1 MVSYEEL
8 AEELVLAHLAW
19 KLSFAFS
26 SVLFPINA
34 KDKQEATFY
43 SVGRSYPKLTLVLFP
58 ILSIDVPAHPSQCLC
73 CDQQKEPKQSTRL
86 LL

>member
-26 SVLFPINA
+26 SVQFPINA

-43 SVGRSYPKLTLVLFP
+43 SVGRS
-58 ILSIDVPAHPSQCLC
+58 
-73 CDQQKEPKQSTRL
+73 
-86 LL
+86 